1 MLKYKINF
9 IVQLI
14 IKKWWPDAD
23 TFSPLNNIIN
33 RRWSIKMLK
42 KSRLNDNPAWRKR
55 ETAKGR
61 EVAQRLTREERKV
74 EVHPRSP
81 LLYRTHVRNH
91 LASGK
96 SRVTSRR
103 NSTATP
109 IKADPLWPAVQQW
122 TPCRQRDEIER
133 LGSEHRAQ
141 ITCTPTRIPRG
152 NTFATLFCANACV
165 RGQIFTVV
173 CVYVRYIAYLHSLNV
188 GSLVFVCS
196 RCREK
201 SWVDSFPVLKKGESL
216 VGGKKFYERKILNLT
231 NDEINH
237 VYRWRSFVSVEM

>member
-1 MLKYKINF
+1 
-9 IVQLI
+9 
-14 IKKWWPDAD
+14 
-23 TFSPLNNIIN
+23 
-33 RRWSIKMLK
+33 MLK

-122 TPCRQRDEIER
+122 TPTER
-133 LGSEHRAQ
+133 RNRKVGVRAQ
-141 ITCTPTRIPRG
+141 GP
-152 NTFATLFCANACV
+152 
-165 RGQIFTVV
+165 
-173 CVYVRYIAYLHSLNV
+173 
-188 GSLVFVCS
+188 
-196 RCREK
+196 
-201 SWVDSFPVLKKGESL
+201 D
-216 VGGKKFYERKILNLT
+216 
-231 NDEINH
+231 H
-237 VYRWRSFVSVEM
+237 VYTHTDPARKHVCHALLCKCLCTWTDFHCCMRVRTIYSVLALLKCWVVSFRLFEM

>member
-1 MLKYKINF
+1 MVKGGRSSM
-9 IVQLI
+9 
-14 IKKWWPDAD
+14 KKG
-23 TFSPLNNIIN
+23 
-33 RRWSIKMLK
+33 
-42 KSRLNDNPAWRKR
+42 R
-55 ETAKGR
+55 EREMGKGR
-61 EVAQRLTREERKV
+61 EVAHRLTREERKV

-141 ITCTPTRIPRG
+141 IRRVHPHGPREETRSARLPRSSVW
-152 NTFATLFCANACV
+152 TWTRF
-165 RGQIFTVV
+165 FTVV
-173 CVYVRYIAYLHSLNV
+173 CMYVRYIAYLHSLNRIV
-188 GSLVFVCS
+188 
-196 RCREK
+196 
-201 SWVDSFPVLKKGESL
+201 SFRLC
-216 VGGKKFYERKILNLT
+216 GKIG
-231 NDEINH
+231 
-237 VYRWRSFVSVEM
+237 

>member
-1 MLKYKINF
+1 
-9 IVQLI
+9 
-14 IKKWWPDAD
+14 
-23 TFSPLNNIIN
+23 
-33 RRWSIKMLK
+33 MLK

-109 IKADPLWPAVQQW
+109 IKADTPFGRLCNSERRADRETKSKGWGQSTGPRSRVHPHGPREETRLPRSSVQMRTW
-122 TPCRQRDEIER
+122 TDFHCCMRVRTIYSVLALLKCWVVSFR
-133 LGSEHRAQ
+133 L
-141 ITCTPTRIPRG
+141 
-152 NTFATLFCANACV
+152 F
-165 RGQIFTVV
+165 
-173 CVYVRYIAYLHSLNV
+173 
-188 GSLVFVCS
+188 
-196 RCREK
+196 
-201 SWVDSFPVLKKGESL
+201 
-216 VGGKKFYERKILNLT
+216 
-231 NDEINH
+231 
-237 VYRWRSFVSVEM
+237 EM